1 MQCLFKNIML
11 GEAEEMALWV
21 RSLATQA
28 EGHDFGSPYHAK
40 KKKKSGVW
48 PHTCTYNSS
57 IMGDCRKPAGFRIV
71 EGIQHW
77 AQR

>member
-40 KKKKSGVW
+40 KKKKKWGMATHMHLQFQYYGRLQEASW
-48 PHTCTYNSS
+48 ISNS
-57 IMGDCRKPAGFRIV
+57 
-71 EGIQHW
+71 
-77 AQR
+77 